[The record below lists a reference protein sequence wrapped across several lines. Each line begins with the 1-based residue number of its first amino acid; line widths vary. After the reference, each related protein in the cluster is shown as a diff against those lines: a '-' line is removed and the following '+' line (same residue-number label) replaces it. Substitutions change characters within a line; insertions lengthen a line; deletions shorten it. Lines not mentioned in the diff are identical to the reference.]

1 MQLRPLTHSTPAGVT
16 PLPAGILRYFC
27 LVNSVSKK
35 LKSFV
40 LTLGKVG
47 ISMGHFW
54 ALASDLG
61 FLTQVSV
68 RARKGT
74 QDTAAT
80 PNCFYEIVVCDDQVH
95 A

>member
-1 MQLRPLTHSTPAGVT
+1 
-16 PLPAGILRYFC
+16 
-27 LVNSVSKK
+27 
-35 LKSFV
+35 
-40 LTLGKVG
+40 
-47 ISMGHFW
+47 MGHFW